1 MIYRMFRRKSKL
13 KQTFDEALRA
23 LMNDTREEWDQAK
36 LIESHLVEHDQVIDI
51 QRKIAESKHFY
62 LYKEAKAR
70 KLGRD

>member
-1 MIYRMFRRKSKL
+1 
-13 KQTFDEALRA
+13 
-23 LMNDTREEWDQAK
+23 MNDTREEWDQAK
-36 LIESHLVEHDQVIDI
+36 LIESHLVEHDPVIDI

>member
-1 MIYRMFRRKSKL
+1 MVFRMFRRKSKL
-13 KQTFDEALRA
+13 KQTYDEALHA

-36 LIESHLVEHDQVIDI
+36 LVDHHLVEYYQTVDI

-70 KLGRD
+70 KLGQH